1 MKASEVVK
9 AAILEVG
16 VTEYPANSNS
26 VKYNQWFY
34 GKPVAGA
41 SYPWCCAFISWL
53 FKENRDLCK
62 RTASCQDLLGW
73 FEKQGQIVKDPQA
86 GDIVFFKYS
95 TNNRRTNHVG
105 LVVGVNGKQ
114 ISTVEGNTSL
124 TSNDNGGAVM
134 QRLRSSKIVA
144 YARPNYEESFVEVKK
159 GSKGTFVRKLQT
171 ILNYKYGSKLE
182 VDGDYG
188 SLTEAAVISAQAQLG
203 LPKSG
208 KADAALWR
216 KII

>member
-26 VKYNQWFY
+26 VKYNLWFY